1 MTSMVPLHLGGQKPF
16 SASKPLKIEVL
27 RGAKPKTSA
36 TKKTGGF
43 HLPNKKPLKSQV
55 LSFRGDSADRLHR
68 ERERCCQRRRY
79 CLSDSVDLGSPSS
92 REGFFLL
99 PPSAHHRRFLA
110 GKHVGSSFYIFIKS
124 DANVCSGWHI
134 FMFSSP
140 IAPGCLFQVL
150 LRTGY

>member
-1 MTSMVPLHLGGQKPF
+1 MVPLHQGGQKPF
-16 SASKPLKIEVL
+16 SASKRLKIEVL

-43 HLPNKKPLKSQV
+43 HLAKKNLLKASSS
-55 LSFRGDSADRLHR
+55 LSEGTAQTVCIERGSAAVSGDAIV
-68 ERERCCQRRRY
+68 
-79 CLSDSVDLGSPSS
+79 CLTALIWAHLPAGKV
-92 REGFFLL
+92 FFLL

-110 GKHVGSSFYIFIKS
+110 GKHVGGSFYIFIKS